1 MAADRRPEAAI
12 AAGSLLDGL
21 PAGPLDTELFEALLD
36 RPGVRLERI
45 VSTGQTTPDGDWD
58 DQTADEWVVLLR
70 G

>member
-1 MAADRRPEAAI
+1 LAADRRPEAAI

-45 VSTGQTTPDGDWD
+45 VSTGQTTPDGDWY